1 MMLLVQQHE
10 KQPEGYVYVFVPSAR
25 YDHMQRPH
33 QQNRW
38 ATLHRK
44 CPVNNIKRQFETILK
59 RASIESGEFHDLRRM
74 CLTRWFQN
82 GLSEFDVRKL
92 ADHSDFET
100 NHRFY
105 LTVRRDLLV
114 KARMAAATAMSDDF
128 GAHLAHV
135 PSGRRK
141 TFDSQCKK
149 LLHYRHL
156 RLMRP

>member
-1 MMLLVQQHE
+1 MKLLVQQHE

-25 YDHMQRPH
+25 YNHMQRPH

-44 CPVNNIKRQFETILK
+44 CPVNNFKRQFETIIK

-105 LTVRRDLLV
+105 LTQVTQFAVQNGLNKGK
-114 KARMAAATAMSDDF
+114 KADF
-128 GAHLAHV
+128 QQK
-135 PSGRRK
+135 S
-141 TFDSQCKK
+141 
-149 LLHYRHL
+149 
-156 RLMRP
+156 